1 MHSRSSKHSHSMTIL
16 RKYSSSIK
24 IPAFK
29 TRTYKSSLCSCRT
42 NQMKTNDFMMHFFLH
57 FNVTQRTLNSKKHKK
72 MEYLYYFSC
81 DSINITYYS
90 QRGCKKKM
98 TAIPTSLLKQTR
110 IYATQWRNSSS
121 DAEFQRKKQQNSKNL
136 NEWYKTAHPCNVQRA
151 QNTSPRAFSCSILN
165 HVLLMISLQLF
176 LQHQCL
182 AHSSSSHVIK
192 TTTQFHGF
200 FVK

>member
-1 MHSRSSKHSHSMTIL
+1 
-16 RKYSSSIK
+16 
-24 IPAFK
+24 
-29 TRTYKSSLCSCRT
+29 
-42 NQMKTNDFMMHFFLH
+42 
-57 FNVTQRTLNSKKHKK
+57 
-72 MEYLYYFSC
+72 MEYLCYFSC
-81 DSINITYYS
+81 DSINITFYS

-136 NEWYKTAHPCNVQRA
+136 NEWYKTAHPCNVQPV

-176 LQHQCL
+176 RQRQCRD
-182 AHSSSSHVIK
+182 HSSSSHVTKNNSSNFMTLVAK
-192 TTTQFHGF
+192 TQDNYLFFF
-200 FVK
+200 FVSINFSFQWLRFFIGIFIN